1 MYGWHVRPTPT
12 ARHGVCV
19 PCARTAHGL
28 THTHAHILQ
37 LLLVKILQTLGADA
51 AVWADAA
58 VGMLIAEVVQAGRGQ
73 ARVRPGV

>member
-1 MYGWHVRPTPT
+1 
-12 ARHGVCV
+12 
-19 PCARTAHGL
+19 
-28 THTHAHILQ
+28 LQ